1 MLGKK
6 ILFIAD
12 FFLDEVHGGSEK
24 FSDELINLLRK
35 DGYEVLTS
43 KSSAITPS
51 ILKDKQDHFVLVS
64 NHKQLS
70 LPSKKHLITTLQ
82 GNSGYAV
89 VEHDADFCATNNP
102 AQFPKFIIPEN
113 LIINKEFYAH
123 ARMVFT
129 QSKLHA
135 EVFTKNTRI
144 PTVSLGMNLWSDE
157 DLSLLEKLIG
167 TPKTRKTGIIDS
179 INKNKG
185 TPYAVAYCRKNN
197 IEFDFIKQATQ
208 EKFYEELSK
217 TENLVFFPQWL
228 ESFSRLAVEAR
239 VLGVKLTTNK
249 AVGSMSEPFAK
260 LSCLPLL
267 NEIKRAQKETY
278 QKIKSIVDKNL
289 DASTRGSIILYPEIT
304 FPKKL
309 PKVSVITSL
318 FKGEKFI
325 EGYLATLK
333 AQTIFQDIEV
343 MLVNANSPEN
353 EEKYILPFIKEYPNV
368 KYKKLTETP
377 SVMKT
382 MNDAIKECSGDFI
395 AQLCVDDRY
404 APDALEVMSKHLSL
418 DSAVDWVYADVIQS
432 NKPNETTTKNT
443 SYGKLY
449 EHSLFPFS
457 RENCIK
463 CLWGCMP
470 MIRKD
475 FFNKVGYFKD
485 EMKFSGDWELMLRGV
500 SQGSIGKKID
510 KVCGLYFM
518 NENGLSTSKEYA
530 IERLKEE
537 SQVFNK
543 YKDIFGTEN
552 YEKYKNY
559 FYKE

>member
-1 MLGKK
+1 MTKK

-12 FFLDEVHGGSEK
+12 FFLDEVSGGAEK
-24 FSDELINLLRK
+24 FSDELINLLRLN
-35 DGYEVLTS
+35 GYEVLTS

-51 ILKDKQDHFVLVS
+51 ILQDKQDHFIIVS
-64 NHKQLS
+64 NHKTLS
-70 LPSKKHLITTLQ
+70 LPSKKYLMTTL
-82 GNSGYAV
+82 GWNYAI
-89 VEHDADFCATNNP
+89 VEHDANFCATNNP

-113 LIINKEFYAH
+113 LIINKDFYSH
-123 ARMVFT
+123 ARIVFT
-129 QSKLHA
+129 QSKLHTD
-135 EVFTKNTRI
+135 VLVKNLRI
-144 PTVSLGMNLWSDE
+144 PSVSLGMNLWSDE

-167 TPKTRKTGIIDS
+167 TPKTRKTGIMDTP
-179 INKNKG
+179 NKNKG
-185 TPYAVAYCRKNN
+185 TPYAVSYCRKNN
-197 IEFDFIKQATQ
+197 IDFDFIKQTTQ
-208 EKFYEELSK
+208 DKFYEELAK

-260 LSCLPLL
+260 LSGLPLL
-267 NEIKRAQKETY
+267 NEIRRLQKETY
-278 QKIKSIVDKNL
+278 QKIKDVIDGK
-289 DASTRGSIILYPEIT
+289 ILPEIT
-304 FPKKL
+304 FPEKL

-333 AQTIFQDIEV
+333 AQTIFPDIEV

-368 KYKKLTETP
+368 KYKRLTETP

-418 DSAVDWVYADVIQS
+418 DKDVSWVYSDVIQT
-432 NKPNETTTKNT
+432 NKPNETTAKNT

-463 CLWGCMP
+463 CLWGPSP

-475 FFNKVGYFKD
+475 FFNNVGFFDDK
-485 EMKFSGDWELMLRGV
+485 MKFAGDWELMCRGV
-500 SQGSIGKKID
+500 EKGFIGKKID
-510 KVCGLYFM
+510 KVCGLYLF
-518 NENGLSTSKEYA
+518 NEAGLSTSKEYA
-530 IERLKEE
+530 VERLKEE

-552 YEKYKNY
+552 YEK
-559 FYKE
+559 FRGHFGV

>member
-260 LSCLPLL
+260 LSGLPLL
-267 NEIKRAQKETY
+267 NEIKRAQKET
-278 QKIKSIVDKNL
+278 K
-289 DASTRGSIILYPEIT
+289 P
-304 FPKKL
+304 
-309 PKVSVITSL
+309 
-318 FKGEKFI
+318 
-325 EGYLATLK
+325 
-333 AQTIFQDIEV
+333 
-343 MLVNANSPEN
+343 LV
-353 EEKYILPFIKEYPNV
+353 L
-368 KYKKLTETP
+368 
-377 SVMKT
+377 
-382 MNDAIKECSGDFI
+382 
-395 AQLCVDDRY
+395 
-404 APDALEVMSKHLSL
+404 
-418 DSAVDWVYADVIQS
+418 
-432 NKPNETTTKNT
+432 
-443 SYGKLY
+443 
-449 EHSLFPFS
+449 
-457 RENCIK
+457 
-463 CLWGCMP
+463 
-470 MIRKD
+470 
-475 FFNKVGYFKD
+475 
-485 EMKFSGDWELMLRGV
+485 
-500 SQGSIGKKID
+500 
-510 KVCGLYFM
+510 
-518 NENGLSTSKEYA
+518 
-530 IERLKEE
+530 
-537 SQVFNK
+537 
-543 YKDIFGTEN
+543 
-552 YEKYKNY
+552 
-559 FYKE
+559 